1 MNANP
6 RDMNSIPGHG
16 SDHRTLDKL
25 VNGVNNTIDDK
36 NMWLVPYNQGED
48 HTVRIDLGRMVQI
61 AGIKFYNYNKTPED
75 SLRGAKTMIIKI
87 DGKLVTPAKGITI
100 RKAPG
105 FILPH
110 NDLQLNDISQF
121 VAVPFTGGWKPSMI
135 TPLQKQ

>member
-1 MNANP
+1 
-6 RDMNSIPGHG
+6 
-16 SDHRTLDKL
+16 
-25 VNGVNNTIDDK
+25 
-36 NMWLVPYNQGED
+36 MWLVPYNQGED